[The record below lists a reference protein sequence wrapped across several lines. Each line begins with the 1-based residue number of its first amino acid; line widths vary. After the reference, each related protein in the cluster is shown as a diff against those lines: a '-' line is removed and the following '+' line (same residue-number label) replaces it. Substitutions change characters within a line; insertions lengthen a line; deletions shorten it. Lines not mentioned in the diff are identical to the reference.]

1 MIYLDNAATTFPKP
15 DLVYDEMDRVNRTLA
30 VNAGRGSYK
39 SAQKVSR
46 LLDDTKNMLLKL
58 FHAEGSADICFG
70 PSITFAL
77 NQVLG
82 GVNLDESSVV
92 YMTPYE
98 HNAVART
105 IHLLQKTKG
114 FSIEFIPL
122 TKDLR
127 IDLEKTA
134 YLFTQ
139 KCPNLVIVNK
149 VSNVTGYVL
158 PAGPI
163 FKLAKKYDAIT
174 VMDAAQAAGLCD
186 INMGESDADIICF
199 AGHKTLYG
207 PFGVGGFAIKHG
219 VSLDLVYAGGTG
231 SNSLEL
237 DMPAR
242 APDRYEASSPN
253 IVAIAGLNASL
264 RVLDQSAH
272 LNYALEMTNYLLRKL
287 NCIDRVQVLGVYE
300 PGDTVGI
307 VSFVVDGY
315 LSSDVGSI
323 LDDEYDI
330 SVRTGYHCAP
340 YIHEYLNDKEYG
352 GTVRVGIGL
361 YTTKTD
367 IDRLI
372 EALETL

>member
-1 MIYLDNAATTFPKP
+1 
-15 DLVYDEMDRVNRTLA
+15 
-30 VNAGRGSYK
+30 
-39 SAQKVSR
+39 
-46 LLDDTKNMLLKL
+46 
-58 FHAEGSADICFG
+58 
-70 PSITFAL
+70 
-77 NQVLG
+77 
-82 GVNLDESSVV
+82 
-92 YMTPYE
+92 
-98 HNAVART
+98 
-105 IHLLQKTKG
+105 
-114 FSIEFIPL
+114 
-122 TKDLR
+122 
-127 IDLEKTA
+127 
-134 YLFTQ
+134 
-139 KCPNLVIVNK
+139 
-149 VSNVTGYVL
+149 
-158 PAGPI
+158 
-163 FKLAKKYDAIT
+163 
-174 VMDAAQAAGLCD
+174 
-186 INMGESDADIICF
+186 
-199 AGHKTLYG
+199 
-207 PFGVGGFAIKHG
+207 
-219 VSLDLVYAGGTG
+219 
-231 SNSLEL
+231 
-237 DMPAR
+237 MPAR

-307 VSFVVDGY
+307 ASFVVDGY